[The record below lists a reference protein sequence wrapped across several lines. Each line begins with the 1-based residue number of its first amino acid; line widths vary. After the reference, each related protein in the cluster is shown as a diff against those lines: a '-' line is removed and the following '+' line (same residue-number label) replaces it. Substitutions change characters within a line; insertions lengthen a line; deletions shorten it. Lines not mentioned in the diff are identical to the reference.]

1 MSKSE
6 LRREVLKARS
16 RLSPLEVAQ
25 KSELIT
31 RRVLSLGE
39 FRRARTIMAYVDFR
53 NEVKTGELIRA
64 SMAMGKRVA
73 VPLTDLQHKRLIPSL
88 LQDFPGDL
96 APGAWGILE
105 PRPGSLRPLEP
116 EELDL
121 VIVPGVAF
129 DEKGNRLGYGG
140 GFYDRFLPQT
150 RPGTVWLAL
159 AFELQICPE
168 ISPGPHDCP
177 VHLIVTEERVI
188 YTGATRGPTAS
199 FEPGG
204 GISLGCQHCA
214 PHDEES
220 KRKALEGVFAQYRGT
235 KGALIPLLQEA
246 QEIYGYLPKE
256 VMEMIAAELRIPLS
270 KVFGVATFYAQFHL
284 KPRGRNIVRICQ
296 GTACHVRGASRVFEA
311 VSAKLGVGRNE
322 TTPDLRYTLETVAC
336 LGACGLAPVM
346 MVNDD
351 THGRL
356 TPERAA
362 SVLEQYE

>member
-1 MSKSE
+1 MTCFIYILLNELSYTFGGIFVSKSE

-31 RRVLSLGE
+31 WRVLSLGE
-39 FRRARTIMAYVDFR
+39 FRRARTIMAYMDFR

-150 RPGTVWLAL
+150 RPGAVWLAL

-188 YTGATRGPTAS
+188 YTGATRG
-199 FEPGG
+199 
-204 GISLGCQHCA
+204 
-214 PHDEES
+214 
-220 KRKALEGVFAQYRGT
+220 
-235 KGALIPLLQEA
+235 
-246 QEIYGYLPKE
+246 
-256 VMEMIAAELRIPLS
+256 AERE
-270 KVFGVATFYAQFHL
+270 F
-284 KPRGRNIVRICQ
+284 
-296 GTACHVRGASRVFEA
+296 
-311 VSAKLGVGRNE
+311 
-322 TTPDLRYTLETVAC
+322 
-336 LGACGLAPVM
+336 
-346 MVNDD
+346 
-351 THGRL
+351 
-356 TPERAA
+356 
-362 SVLEQYE
+362 